1 VIPNANETA
10 KYPIQI
16 GIPSRSPLTNQ
27 GICGADTAF
36 SLDSLEVSVIVT
48 HNLWYNCL
56 RCEYVL
62 YHYQKNS
69 APQFEKKKEEIMLP
83 EDPDMLAS
91 FLNMKLR
98 DHYPTLDA
106 LCEDL
111 ELDKEKIVGKLKEAD
126 YDYIPARNQFL

>member
-1 VIPNANETA
+1 
-10 KYPIQI
+10 
-16 GIPSRSPLTNQ
+16 
-27 GICGADTAF
+27 
-36 SLDSLEVSVIVT
+36 
-48 HNLWYNCL
+48 
-56 RCEYVL
+56 
-62 YHYQKNS
+62 
-69 APQFEKKKEEIMLP
+69 MLP

-111 ELDKEKIVGKLKEAD
+111 ELDKEKIVEKLKEAD